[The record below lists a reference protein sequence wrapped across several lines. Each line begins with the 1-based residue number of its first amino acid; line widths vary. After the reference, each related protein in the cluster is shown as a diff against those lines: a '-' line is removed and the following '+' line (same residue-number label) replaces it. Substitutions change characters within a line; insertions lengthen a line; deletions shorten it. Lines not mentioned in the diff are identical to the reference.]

1 MKILKKRINKENT
14 MEIAKNTNKNIMIAS
29 FIDQMGIKSD
39 NVHKYLNPTI
49 EDLYDP
55 FLFLDME
62 KAVDRIILAM
72 EKNEKILIYGDY
84 DADGNTATAILMLLF
99 RYINYENVE
108 YLIPNRIIDGYGISM
123 NKIDEIKSKNINLV
137 ITVDCGIKN
146 IKEIEALKNLGIDV
160 VLTDH
165 HEQGEEI
172 PDAFAVINPKVKKEK
187 YPFKDLAGAGVSFKL
202 ASAILKK
209 TKIKLDEVKF
219 LELMML
225 AAIGTIADIMPLVD
239 ENRAII
245 KLAIKK
251 YNEYTEKKKSE
262 ITFGI
267 KNLIDTG
274 KKLNEQEIAFYVVP
288 KINASGRMG
297 EEIAIEYILEKDS
310 EKEIE
315 SFNKLHALNEKRKDI
330 TNQQT
335 EEIISLIENEIK
347 KKKNK
352 PEIIFAGKENLHE
365 GIIGIIAS
373 KISEKYKCPAIIYT
387 NKSQSDTEMVASSRC
402 TNQDVNLYNI
412 LDDIKDDF
420 VAFGGHDFAAG
431 FSFETKNEKKL
442 KEKFEKMTIEKIEKS
457 IKYNNTLNLK
467 ETNLNLAK
475 EMEALRPYGNGNEEP
490 IFLFKNLNIK
500 QINSYPKVTRIV
512 FQKNEKGQRFPEEI
526 VGISFDTKE
535 NLGVDQGKTVNVL
548 GNLSINSYNGFESV
562 QIMVI
567 KII

>member
-1 MKILKKRINKENT
+1 MKIVKKIINKENT
-14 MEIAKNTNKNIMIAS
+14 MEIAKKINKNIMISS
-29 FIDQMGIKSD
+29 FIDQMGIKSKD
-39 NVHKYLNPTI
+39 AVKYLNPTI
-49 EDLYDP
+49 RNLHDP

-123 NKIDEIKSKNINLV
+123 NKIDEIKDKNISLV

-146 IKEIEALKNLGIDV
+146 IKEIEALENLGIDV
-160 VLTDH
+160 ILTDH

-172 PDAFAVINPKVKKEK
+172 PNAFAVINPKVKKEK

-202 ASAILKK
+202 ATAILEK
-209 TKIKLDEVKF
+209 TEMKLHEVKF
-219 LELMML
+219 WELMML
-225 AAIGTIADIMPLVD
+225 AAIGTIGDVMPLVD

-245 KLAIKK
+245 KIAIKK
-251 YNEYTEKKKSE
+251 YNEYTKRMKEN
-262 ITFGI
+262 ITFGL
-267 KNLIDTG
+267 KNLIDTE

-297 EEIAIEYILEKDS
+297 KEIAIEYILEKDPRN
-310 EKEIE
+310 EIE
-315 SFNKLHALNEKRKDI
+315 SYNKLHALNEKRKDI
-330 TNQQT
+330 TEKQT
-335 EEIISLIENEIK
+335 EEIIKLIDDEINKTK
-347 KKKNK
+347 KT

-387 NKSQSDTEMVASSRC
+387 NKSESDTEMVASSRC

-412 LDDIKDDF
+412 LDSIKDNF

-431 FSFETKNEKKL
+431 FSFERKKEKKL
-442 KEKFEKMTIEKIEKS
+442 KEKFNKIKIEKIEKS
-457 IKYNNTLNLK
+457 IEYNNVLNLK
-467 ETNLNLAK
+467 EASLELAK
-475 EMEALRPYGNGNEEP
+475 EMEDLRPYGNGNEEP
-490 IFLFKNLNIK
+490 VFLFKNLTIK

-512 FQKNEKGQRFPEEI
+512 FEKNEKGQRFPEEI
-526 VGISFDTKE
+526 VGISFDTTE
-535 NLGVDQGKTVNVL
+535 NLNISKGKIVDVL

-562 QIMVI
+562 QIMII